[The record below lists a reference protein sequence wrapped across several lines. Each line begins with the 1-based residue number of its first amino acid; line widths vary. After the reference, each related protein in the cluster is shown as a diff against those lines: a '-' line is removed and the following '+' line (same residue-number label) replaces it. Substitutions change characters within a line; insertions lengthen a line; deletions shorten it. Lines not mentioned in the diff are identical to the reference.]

1 MKDLQFGV
9 RNGIHIVFASFI
21 RTSEDVLS
29 IRKALGSEGQ
39 DIKIISK
46 IENQQGLDNFDE
58 ILEVTDGVM
67 IARGDLGIEILAPE
81 VLAIQKS

>member
-46 IENQQGLDNFDE
+46 IETSKGWI
-58 ILEVTDGVM
+58 ILTKSWKSRM
-67 IARGDLGIEILAPE
+67 
-81 VLAIQKS
+81 VL